1 MIRDA
6 VGAFIQTF
14 SPPLRK
20 ILLKSIGLA
29 ILLLIALGAALQW
42 LLQFLLPLASPYD
55 TIAAVLL
62 GLLTLIVA
70 FFAMA
75 PVTSLMAA
83 IFLDE
88 VAGEVERTKYP
99 ADAPGEP
106 LSIPRSMWLSAKF
119 FGVVLLVN
127 LAAILLWFVIPVF
140 NIAVFFVANAYLLS
154 REFFELA
161 AMRFRSP
168 EEARRLRQQNAV
180 PVFVSGL
187 FIAAIVAVP
196 VLNLITPVFATAF
209 MVRRHK
215 RLSPLRELLPP
226 EAKAS
231 SPASGK
237 DR

>member
-1 MIRDA
+1 MIQDA
-6 VGAFIQTF
+6 AGALIQTF

-29 ILLLIALGAALQW
+29 ILLLIALGASLQW

-88 VAGEVERTKYP
+88 VADEVERTKYP
-99 ADAPGEP
+99 ADAPGEA
-106 LSIPRSMWLSAKF
+106 LSVPRSMLLSAKF

-140 NIAVFFVANAYLLS
+140 NIVVFFVANAYLLS

-180 PVFVSGL
+180 PVFISGL

-215 RLSPLRELLPP
+215 RLSPVREILPP
-226 EAKAS
+226 ERTTS
-231 SPASGK
+231 
-237 DR
+237 

>member
-1 MIRDA
+1 MISDA
-6 VGAFIQTF
+6 FGAFAQTF

-20 ILLKSIGLA
+20 VLLKSIGLA
-29 ILLLIALGAALQW
+29 ILLIIALGAVLQW
-42 LLQFLLPLASPYD
+42 LLRFALPLASPYD

-62 GLLTLIVA
+62 GVLTLVLA

-83 IFLDE
+83 IFLDD
-88 VAGEVERTKYP
+88 VADEVERKKFP
-99 ADAPGEP
+99 ADAPGKVLPIP
-106 LSIPRSMWLSAKF
+106 LAALLTVKF

-127 LAAILLWFVIPVF
+127 IVAILLWFVIPVL
-140 NIAVFFVANAYLLS
+140 NVGVFFVANAYLLS
-154 REFFELA
+154 REFFEMA

-180 PVFVSGL
+180 SVFISGL
-187 FIAAIVAVP
+187 VIAAVVSIP

-215 RLSPLRELLPP
+215 RYMPKREILPLQ
-226 EAKAS
+226 
-231 SPASGK
+231 G
-237 DR
+237 DGI

>member
-1 MIRDA
+1 MIQDA
-6 VGAFIQTF
+6 LGAFAQTF

-29 ILLLIALGAALQW
+29 ILLIVALGGALQW
-42 LLQFLLPLASPYD
+42 LLQFLAPLAHPYD
-55 TIAAVLL
+55 YIAAILL
-62 GLLTLIVA
+62 GVLTLVVA

-88 VAGEVERTKYP
+88 VADEVERTKFP
-99 ADAPGEP
+99 ADPPGKP
-106 LSIPRSMWLSAKF
+106 LSIPRAAFLSVKF

-127 LAAILLWFVIPVF
+127 LVAILLWFVIPVL
-140 NIAVFFVANAYLLS
+140 NVGVFYIANAYLLS
-154 REFFELA
+154 REFFEMA

-168 EEARRLRQQNAV
+168 EEARRLRRQNAV
-180 PVFVSGL
+180 PVFISGL
-187 FIAAIVAVP
+187 IVAAVVAVP

-215 RLSPLRELLPP
+215 RYMPKREILPP
-226 EAKAS
+226 VRGA
-231 SPASGK
+231 GI
-237 DR
+237 

>member
-1 MIRDA
+1 MIQDA
-6 VGAFIQTF
+6 IGAFFQTF

-29 ILLLIALGAALQW
+29 LLLLVALGVALQW
-42 LLQFLLPLASPYD
+42 LLQFLLPLASPYG

-62 GLLTLIVA
+62 GVLTLVVA

-88 VAGEVERTKYP
+88 VAGEVEHSRFP
-99 ADAPGEP
+99 ADAPGKP
-106 LSIPRSMWLSAKF
+106 LSVPRSMLLSAKF

-127 LAAILLWFVIPVF
+127 LVAILLWFVIPVF
-140 NIAVFFVANAYLLS
+140 NVAVFFVANAYLLS

-161 AMRFRSP
+161 AMRFRAP
-168 EEARRLRQQNAV
+168 EEARALRQRHAV
-180 PVFVSGL
+180 SVFVSG
-187 FIAAIVAVP
+187 FVIAAVVFVP

-215 RLSPLRELLPP
+215 RLSPKREILPP
-226 EAKAS
+226 ERAPS
-231 SPASGK
+231 
-237 DR
+237 

>member
-1 MIRDA
+1 MIQDA
-6 VGAFIQTF
+6 IGAFFQTF

-29 ILLLIALGAALQW
+29 LLLLVALGGALQW
-42 LLQFLLPLASPYD
+42 LLQFLLPLSYPYD
-55 TIAAVLL
+55 YIAAILL
-62 GLLTLIVA
+62 GLLTLVVA

-83 IFLDE
+83 IFLDD
-88 VAGEVERTKYP
+88 VAEEVERTKFP
-99 ADAPGEP
+99 ADAPGTP
-106 LSIPRSMWLSAKF
+106 LSVPRSMALSVKF

-140 NIAVFFVANAYLLS
+140 NVAVFFIANAYLLS

-161 AMRFRSP
+161 AMRFRTP
-168 EEARRLRQQNAV
+168 EEARLLRRQHAA

-187 FIAAIVAVP
+187 IIAAIVIVP

-215 RLSPLRELLPP
+215 RLMPMRELLPP
-226 EAKAS
+226 ERSAS
-231 SPASGK
+231 
-237 DR
+237 

>member
-1 MIRDA
+1 MISDA
-6 VGAFIQTF
+6 LGAFAQVF

-20 ILLKSIGLA
+20 VLLKSIGLA
-29 ILLLIALGAALQW
+29 LLLLVALGAVLQW

-55 TIAAVLL
+55 TIAAILL
-62 GLLTLIVA
+62 GALTLVLA

-88 VAGEVERTKYP
+88 VADEVERTRFP
-99 ADAPGEP
+99 ADRPGKP
-106 LSIPRSMWLSAKF
+106 LSIPRAMALSVKF

-140 NIAVFFVANAYLLS
+140 NVAVFFLANAYLLS
-154 REFFELA
+154 REFFEMA
-161 AMRFRSP
+161 AMRHRAP
-168 EEARRLRQQNAV
+168 EEARRLRREHAV
-180 PVFVSGL
+180 SVFISGM
-187 FIAAIVAVP
+187 IVAAVVTVP

-215 RLSPLRELLPP
+215 RLSPPREILP
-226 EAKAS
+226 AAQ
-231 SPASGK
+231 ATG
-237 DR
+237 